1 MNNRK
6 IDWWIVA
13 LIVLGLGIFLV
24 LFGALLIPRGGPLGP
39 TPVPSYDTAFS
50 QPSSNMRIV
59 QFL

>member
-13 LIVLGLGIFLV
+13 LIVLGLVIFLV

-39 TPVPSYDTAFS
+39 TPAPSYDTAFS
-50 QPSSNMRIV
+50 QPSSNTRIV
-59 QFL
+59 HFL